1 VTLTYDPVM
10 AIDGRTAR
18 ALRTREA
25 IVDASIALVDEGD
38 LRPTAPRIAERA
50 GVSVRSVFQH
60 FDDLEGLYAAVADRL
75 IERLGHLNLTADPLE
90 ALPTRLPDVVHQRS
104 ILLEAITP
112 IRRAAAVH
120 APFSHEVRARLQS
133 GHDLLRNQIERL
145 FATELDAR
153 SAAERM
159 ILLDALDTVL
169 SWPSWDNLRAL
180 NGRSVDEARAVVQ
193 AMVAALLGTSV
204 A

>member
-1 VTLTYDPVM
+1 M
-10 AIDGRTAR
+10 GIDGRTAR

-75 IERLGHLNLTADPLE
+75 IERLGHLNVTVDPAQPL
-90 ALPTRLPDVVHQRS
+90 AHRLPDVVRQRS
-104 ILLEAITP
+104 VLLEAITP

-120 APFSHEVRARLQS
+120 APFSNEIRQRLQS
-133 GHDLLRNQIERL
+133 GHDLLRHDIERL
-145 FATELDAR
+145 FAAELEAR
-153 SAAERM
+153 EPQERAL
-159 ILLDALDTVL
+159 LLDSLDTVL

-180 NGRSVDEARAVVQ
+180 NGRTVEEAIVVIESMVD
-193 AMVAALLGTSV
+193 ALLRE
-204 A
+204 